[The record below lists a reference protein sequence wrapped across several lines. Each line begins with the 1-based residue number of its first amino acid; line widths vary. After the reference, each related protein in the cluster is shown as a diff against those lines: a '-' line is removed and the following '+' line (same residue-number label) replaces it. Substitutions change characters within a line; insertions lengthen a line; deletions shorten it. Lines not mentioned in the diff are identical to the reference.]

1 MTRVSNLYHRF
12 TEEHAAVRSGK
23 AGANRVNPALSR
35 GLVRSPLIVVSS
47 ELIYLLITGLESWAG
62 LGWAAELGCRA
73 GLGRAGLGW
82 AAELG
87 WAGLGCR
94 ARLRWAELQ
103 SWAGLR

>member
-62 LGWAAELGCRA
+62 LGWA
-73 GLGRAGLGW
+73 GLGW
-82 AAELG
+82 AGLQSWTAELG
-87 WAGLGCR
+87 WA
-94 ARLRWAELQ
+94 EL
-103 SWAGLR
+103 S